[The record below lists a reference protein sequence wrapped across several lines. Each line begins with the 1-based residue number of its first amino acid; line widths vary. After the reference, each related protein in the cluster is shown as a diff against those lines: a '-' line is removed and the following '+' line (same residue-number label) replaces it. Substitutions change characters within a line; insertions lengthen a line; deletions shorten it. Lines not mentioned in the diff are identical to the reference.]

1 MQDNSHDLHDL
12 HDLPSC
18 PLSKHYLHYLDLL
31 DSPYFLQQQQQLPM
45 EERVYDLHMVER
57 LRDHLSTCSTCT
69 TTVRQARWLRSQQR
83 SALSDVLMENEQKV
97 PSTVVTIMAAVQ
109 QEARPLRPL
118 PRFINNA
125 LASIQ
130 HHNLPLLHSGQFRE
144 KRQQTQNLSPQPASP
159 RPRRSYTVMRTI
171 FSITAVVA
179 LIFAAVALFNQLTL
193 FRTTS
198 GHFAASPSFSYST
211 NWNTAVLGHAQ
222 HGQMFIDNY
231 DPYNGRHSPLVPPF
245 SANNTAI
252 DGVSHD
258 GHNVLYHYS
267 SSGHTYYATLTPHS
281 QTGYFY
287 SLSDANAGEAIWM
300 SDSQHVLIA
309 TQNEGIIEVDSHSG
323 VSRTVAMLAHVH
335 HLWFYRNGYL
345 YFDYTKNY
353 GPSDLWR
360 ISITTG
366 IPQHVLTSTAGRSYF
381 ISPDG
386 TTVFYADTTGVA
398 NIAHPAIYTMK
409 VDPLA
414 PTPQLLLTISA
425 IPIGFAADNTLEL
438 MREEHNTFQVVK
450 LKPTQPAID
459 RVVMADV
466 APGALALCDRAPTT
480 SAPICDENIALAP
493 YGGGLLVTALN
504 KDGSRQVWADNLTTN
519 HNLLLQTL
527 SSSDTSH
534 IQLPGWDRIQ
544 LS

>member
-1 MQDNSHDLHDL
+1 MMQDNPRDL
-12 HDLPSC
+12 HDLPPC
-18 PLSKHYLHYLDLL
+18 PLSKHYLQYLDLL
-31 DSPYFLQQQQQLPM
+31 DPPYYLQQQQLLM
-45 EERVYDLHMVER
+45 EERVYDLRMVER
-57 LRDHLSTCSTCT
+57 LRAHLSTCSTCT
-69 TTVRQARWLRSQQR
+69 ATVRQARWLRSRQR
-83 SALSDVLMENEQKV
+83 AALSDVLMANEQKV
-97 PSTVVTIMAAVQ
+97 PSTVVTIMTAVQ
-109 QEARPLRPL
+109 QEARPFLPL
-118 PRFINNA
+118 PRFRHNA
-125 LASIQ
+125 IASTQ
-130 HHNLPLLHSGQFRE
+130 HHKLSLLHSEPFRE
-144 KRQQTQNLSPQPASP
+144 KRQRTRSPQLAASP

-179 LIFAAVALFNQLTL
+179 LIFTAVALFNQLTL
-193 FRTTS
+193 FRTNT

-211 NWNTAVLGHAQ
+211 NWDTAVLGHVQ

-231 DPYNGRHSPLVPPF
+231 DPYNGRHSPLVPSF
-245 SANNTAI
+245 SVAATTI

-267 SSGHTYYATLTPHS
+267 SSGHTYYATLMSRP

-287 SLSDANAGEAIWM
+287 SLSDANAGAAIWM

-309 TQNEGIIEVDSHSG
+309 TQNEGIIEVDSQSG
-323 VSRTVAMLAHVH
+323 ATRPVALLAHVQ

-360 ISITTG
+360 VAITTG
-366 IPQHVLTSTAGRSYF
+366 TPQRVLTSTAGRSYF

-398 NIAHPAIYTMK
+398 HTAHPAIYTMK

-450 LKPTQPAID
+450 LQPTQPAID
-459 RVVMADV
+459 RVVMANV

-480 SAPICDENIALAP
+480 PAPICDENIALAP

-504 KDGSRQVWADNLTTN
+504 KDGSRQVWADNLATN

-527 SSSDTSH
+527 SSSDTTH
-534 IQLPGWDRIQ
+534 VQLPGWDRIQ
-544 LS
+544 VS

>member
-1 MQDNSHDLHDL
+1 MMQDNP
-12 HDLPSC
+12 HDLPPC

-31 DSPYFLQQQQQLPM
+31 DSLYFLQQQQQQLPI
-45 EERVYDLHMVER
+45 EERVYDLRMVER

-69 TTVRQARWLRSQQR
+69 ATVRQARWLRSQQR
-83 SALSDVLMENEQKV
+83 SALSDVLLGNEQKV
-97 PSTVVTIMAAVQ
+97 PSTVVAIMTAVQ
-109 QEARPLRPL
+109 QEARPLRLLPL
-118 PRFINNA
+118 FRHNA
-125 LASIQ
+125 LSGTQPAILS
-130 HHNLPLLHSGQFRE
+130 LLRSGQFRA
-144 KRQQTQNLSPQPASP
+144 KRQQTQSPQLAASP
-159 RPRRSYTVMRTI
+159 RPRRSYPVMRTI

-193 FRTTS
+193 FRTTA
-198 GHFAASPSFSYST
+198 GHFAISASFSYST
-211 NWNTAVLGHAQ
+211 NWDTAVLGHAQ

-245 SANNTAI
+245 SAAATTI

-267 SSGHTYYATLTPHS
+267 SSGHTYYATLTPHFR
-281 QTGYFY
+281 TGYFY
-287 SLSDANAGEAIWM
+287 SLSDANAGAAIWM

-323 VSRTVAMLAHVH
+323 AAHTVAMLAHVH

-360 ISITTG
+360 VAITTG
-366 IPQHVLTSTAGRSYF
+366 TPQHVLTSTAGRSYF

-398 NIAHPAIYTMK
+398 NTAHPAIYTMK

-425 IPIGFAADNTLEL
+425 IPIGFADDNTLEL

-466 APGALALCDRAPTT
+466 APGALALCDRASTT

-527 SSSDTSH
+527 SSSDTTH
-534 IQLPGWDRIQ
+534 VQLPGWDRIQ
-544 LS
+544 VS

>member
-1 MQDNSHDLHDL
+1 MMQGNSRDLHNL
-12 HDLPSC
+12 HDLPPC

-31 DSPYFLQQQQQLPM
+31 DSPFFLQQQQLLV
-45 EERVYDLHMVER
+45 EERVYDLRMVER
-57 LRDHLSTCSTCT
+57 LRDHVSTCSTCT
-69 TTVRQARWLRSQQR
+69 ATVRQARWLRSQQR
-83 SALSDVLMENEQKV
+83 SALSNVLMENEQKV
-97 PSTVVTIMAAVQ
+97 PSTVVAIMAAVQ

-118 PRFINNA
+118 PRLKHNA
-125 LASIQ
+125 GASMQ
-130 HHNLPLLHSGQFRE
+130 PNTLPLLHSGQFRE
-144 KRQQTQNLSPQPASP
+144 KRQQTQSPQHAASP
-159 RPRRSYTVMRTI
+159 RPRRPYTVTRTI

-193 FRTTS
+193 FHTTV
-198 GHFAASPSFSYST
+198 GHPAASPSFSYSI
-211 NWNTAVLGHAQ
+211 NWDTAVLGHVQ

-245 SANNTAI
+245 SANNTTI

-267 SSGHTYYATLTPHS
+267 SSGHTYYATLTSHP

-323 VSRTVAMLAHVH
+323 AVHTVAMLAHVH

-360 ISITTG
+360 VAITTG
-366 IPQHVLTSTAGRSYF
+366 TPQRVLTSTAGRSYF

-398 NIAHPAIYTMK
+398 NTAHPAIYTMK

-414 PTPQLLLTISA
+414 PTPQLLLAISA
-425 IPIGFAADNTLEL
+425 IPIGFASDNTLEL
-438 MREEHNTFQVVK
+438 MREEHNAFQIVK
-450 LKPTQPAID
+450 LKPTQPTID
-459 RVVMADV
+459 RVVMSNV

-480 SAPICDENIALAP
+480 STPICDENIALAP
-493 YGGGLLVTALN
+493 YGGGLIVTALN

-527 SSSDTSH
+527 SSSDTTH
-534 IQLPGWDRIQ
+534 VQLPGWDRIQ
-544 LS
+544 VS